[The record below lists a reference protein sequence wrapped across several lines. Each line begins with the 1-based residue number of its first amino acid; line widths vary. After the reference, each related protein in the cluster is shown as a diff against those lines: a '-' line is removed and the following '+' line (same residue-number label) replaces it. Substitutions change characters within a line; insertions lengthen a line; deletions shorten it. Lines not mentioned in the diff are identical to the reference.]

1 MNYLNLAGIVLGSAS
16 VGAILGVFGMAALVN
31 YDEEQEADRR
41 YRLGLRRV
49 GRTALSDLEEDR

>member
-1 MNYLNLAGIVLGSAS
+1 MNYLNLAGIVIGSAS

-41 YRLGLRRV
+41 YRLGLAADRFK
-49 GRTALSDLEEDR
+49 EDRR